1 LSSQVYPK
9 LQLDDSIHLKSSSA
23 CFCQIISLLAIITL
37 FIVFK
42 EKRINF
48 EENNPKIGYERS
60 LGTIVLD
67 TKTILNKIF
76 FPTKIII

>member
-1 LSSQVYPK
+1 M
-9 LQLDDSIHLKSSSA
+9 
-23 CFCQIISLLAIITL
+23 
-37 FIVFK
+37 
-42 EKRINF
+42 NF
-48 EENNPKIGYERS
+48 EENNPKIGYDRS